1 MVNPARG
8 WCSLHRVA
16 LVVVGWLLFASALVT
31 ANPLLKGL
39 FLVAARALP
48 QALWDRSRIGPHLS
62 LDCPRRAST
71 SVGSR
76 RLTPRVSPCLS
87 AFGRRV
93 PTMVCGVSCVRIP
106 LGRQDLE
113 ASRCQRSSGLP
124 GARAA
129 LPSKLHGGVRE
140 PREVLPEHSSPHAGP
155 RSPVS
160 RPGSSP
166 AGYPAASGRRPGR
179 SLGRAASRSTQVW
192 LIPHSRRVRH
202 RARFP
207 CTGSSRPVNW
217 H

>member
-106 LGRQDLE
+106 LGTPG
-113 ASRCQRSSGLP
+113 SRS
-124 GARAA
+124 
-129 LPSKLHGGVRE
+129 E
-140 PREVLPEHSSPHAGP
+140 
-155 RSPVS
+155 PVS
-160 RPGSSP
+160 AVRWT
-166 AGYPAASGRRPGR
+166 SGGT
-179 SLGRAASRSTQVW
+179 GRASFQAPRRRSRT
-192 LIPHSRRVRH
+192 
-202 RARFP
+202 
-207 CTGSSRPVNW
+207 T
-217 H
+217 